1 MLFFQGG
8 WDSRREVL
16 SGQQVGRD
24 PGWGGDVRV
33 ASVYMAR
40 ERLKRASNAV
50 GFGNH
55 SGLPVSGT
63 AHPV

>member
-1 MLFFQGG
+1 MCCFFRVDGTVEGSAQRSAG
-8 WDSRREVL
+8 WERPRL
-16 SGQQVGRD
+16 
-24 PGWGGDVRV
+24 GGDVRV